1 MYKLI
6 HVDFDQPFYGDF
18 VSFKKFINREVD
30 SYKKEEVFPSRN
42 KLSNFLEKVK
52 LTIESK
58 NGTEKVTTMMKLY
71 IPFPKVEPPEIF
83 PTFDSGLLVRL
94 SVLNV

>member
-1 MYKLI
+1 M
-6 HVDFDQPFYGDF
+6 DFDQPFYGDY
-18 VSFKKFINREVD
+18 VNFKKFVHREVE

-52 LTIESK
+52 LTIDCK
-58 NGTEKVTTMMKLY
+58 NGAEKVTTLLKLC